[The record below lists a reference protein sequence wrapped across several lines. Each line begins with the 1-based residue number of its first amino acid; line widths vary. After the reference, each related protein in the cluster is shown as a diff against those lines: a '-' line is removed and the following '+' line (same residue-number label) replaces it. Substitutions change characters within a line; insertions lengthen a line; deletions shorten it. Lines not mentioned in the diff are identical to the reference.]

1 MKTHSEAW
9 SLVKDL
15 HQPRPAIFWTDLLL
29 SAVAGWGGVGVV
41 LLAKPFSATMWL
53 GFVIATCALY
63 RGLCFLHEISHI
75 RRSHLRGFET
85 TWNLI
90 FGVPLLMPS
99 FVYIGVHSNH
109 HGLATYGTDQD
120 PEYLP
125 FAQSHWMS
133 IVFAAHSVLIPL
145 ALLLRFLVLAPAGLL
160 WPRFHHWL
168 VVHASSLSMNTRYRR
183 EDSPVADRLDA
194 ALGGRDSAGLAG
206 SRRHGLALRS
216 CLEGSGNLVWR
227 QCMRRRWPM
236 PCALWEPIVTKVP
249 ACLSI
254 AEVNCSTR
262 STRPAL
268 CGPHLWAPVG
278 LRYHALHHY
287 FPGIPYHHL
296 GTAYRRL
303 ISSLSAEAA
312 YQELTSPSLPRSL
325 RRLYRSGKNVQQKKR
340 SAQLYVEPPVRSS
353 GTLTHF
359 GIIGPPVPGHVNP
372 FLALAHELQERGHR
386 VTFFQIPDLEAASSL
401 GGDRFLSH
409 RSQRSPARI
418 ASGFAGAIGQ
428 AFGPGRL
435 ALHRP
440 RHSAH
445 HRNDLPGRSGG
456 SKKRA
461 CRRTPGGSDRTRRRE
476 RRGIFGIAVRNDLQ
490 RAGAESRTGRAS
502 CLHALGLSRYMVG
515 ENAKPAGECCLGSHS
530 RAGSAHA
537 RRASG
542 ALETA
547 RSSKFRRYIL
557 AACADQSATARV

>member
-85 TWNLI
+85 TWNLM

-183 EDSPVADRLDA
+183 EDSPSLAASMRRWEAAILLVWLAAAATAWHYDLAWKALAIWYGVSACVA
-194 ALGGRDSAGLAG
+194 LAN
-206 SRRHGLALRS
+206 ALRTLGAHRYES
-216 CLEGSGNLVWR
+216 SGQPLDRGGQLLDSIDTPGAVW
-227 QCMRRRWPM
+227 
-236 PCALWEPIVTKVP
+236 T
-249 ACLSI
+249 
-254 AEVNCSTR
+254 T
-262 STRPAL
+262 
-268 CGPHLWAPVG
+268 LWAPVG

-303 ISSLSAEAA
+303 ISSLPAEAA

-353 GTLTHF
+353 GH
-359 GIIGPPVPGHVNP
+359 
-372 FLALAHELQERGHR
+372 
-386 VTFFQIPDLEAASSL
+386 
-401 GGDRFLSH
+401 
-409 RSQRSPARI
+409 
-418 ASGFAGAIGQ
+418 
-428 AFGPGRL
+428 
-435 ALHRP
+435 
-440 RHSAH
+440 
-445 HRNDLPGRSGG
+445 
-456 SKKRA
+456 
-461 CRRTPGGSDRTRRRE
+461 
-476 RRGIFGIAVRNDLQ
+476 
-490 RAGAESRTGRAS
+490 
-502 CLHALGLSRYMVG
+502 
-515 ENAKPAGECCLGSHS
+515 
-530 RAGSAHA
+530 
-537 RRASG
+537 
-542 ALETA
+542 
-547 RSSKFRRYIL
+547 
-557 AACADQSATARV
+557 